1 MRDLYIGFETLTAVR
16 EMSFGRL
23 QRSRFYQVDHHQ
35 CRQYAD
41 HTASDAFGRVFFV
54 NDQLSFAYQ
63 AGVQRDIAASLRA
76 YDAHP
81 RAHWPSPAGT

>member
-1 MRDLYIGFETLTAVR
+1 L
-16 EMSFGRL
+16 
-23 QRSRFYQVDHHQ
+23 
-35 CRQYAD
+35 
-41 HTASDAFGRVFFV
+41 GRVFFV